1 MTGIRQ
7 QDTPASNDQE
17 ELEFSK
23 GQLERIDEIH
33 NAVYDLCA
41 VLTENANL
49 EWDMAYIGEIADLAC
64 DVLTRNGFR
73 IRYPAIITD
82 KDGGERIVDFHI
94 ED

>member
-1 MTGIRQ
+1 MTVIRQ
-7 QDTPASNDQE
+7 KNTPDDNDQA
-17 ELEFSK
+17 ELEFSNA
-23 GQLERIDEIH
+23 QLERIDEIH

-64 DVLTRNGFR
+64 DVLTDSGFR

-82 KDGGERIVDFHI
+82 EDGSERIVDFHN
-94 ED
+94 DD